1 MNWTYKTHPK
11 TNHAPLPYF
20 FFSGRPCVA
29 LLAAAASDSIDQ
41 HEDHSEQD
49 RGKDP
54 YHNPFS
60 TGTDTIGG
68 ASQRVDDQRSEYL
81 GTGGLSRIA
90 RLLLLFL
97 TSSSFFDLPSNAD
110 TEVYE
115 GGNDA
120 KDGNNDSGGDDD
132 EATVQYSYS
141 GNEEQESSSP
151 PTDPTTDDPD
161 MPPPLPPPQVELP
174 SSSPGRGFIVSL

>member
-1 MNWTYKTHPK
+1 M
-11 TNHAPLPYF
+11 TNGVSTWVLAACRELQDYF
-20 FFSGRPCVA
+20 FSFS
-29 LLAAAASDSIDQ
+29 LHQ
-41 HEDHSEQD
+41 
-49 RGKDP
+49 
-54 YHNPFS
+54 
-60 TGTDTIGG
+60 
-68 ASQRVDDQRSEYL
+68 
-81 GTGGLSRIA
+81 
-90 RLLLLFL
+90 
-97 TSSSFFDLPSNAD
+97 SFFDLPSNAD

-120 KDGNNDSGGDDD
+120 KDGNDDSGGDDD

-151 PTDPTTDDPD
+151 PTDPTTNDPD